1 MTHRSPWKNFL
12 ATLAGLIAMAVTT
25 TAALANN
32 YQDLWWNPAESG
44 WGINISQQGDVM
56 FATWFIYG
64 ANNQPTWI
72 FLSHANRSG
81 ALGNTFSDRIY
92 QATTGSPFAAVP
104 FMPSLPANFREVGS
118 ATLVFADARSG
129 TLTYNVDGVTV
140 VKQITRQTIGVF
152 NLTGSYFGGLKREG
166 SGCVNAAFNGS
177 ALTQATYSINHTPA
191 TGALSIVDVGGS
203 SCNFSGT
210 TQVFGSIMEGSGN
223 YTCFGEAFAA
233 NPTGSWIMREG
244 RPSANA
250 FSAMLALRPSGDA
263 CTLNATI
270 GGLRP

>member
-1 MTHRSPWKNFL
+1 MTDRSPWKVML
-12 ATLAGLIAMAVTT
+12 ATLAGLIATATST

-32 YQDLWWNPAESG
+32 YQDLWWNPNESG

-64 ANNQPTWI
+64 PTSQPTWV
-72 FLSHANRSG
+72 FLSRAERTG
-81 ALGNTFSDRIY
+81 ALGNTFTGDLS
-92 QATTGSPFAAVP
+92 QATSGSPFSTVP
-104 FMPSLPANFREVGS
+104 FVPSRTANFRKVGT
-118 ATLVFADARSG
+118 ATLVFADARTG
-129 TLTYNVDGVTV
+129 TLTYDIDGATV

-177 ALTQATYSINHTPA
+177 TLTQATYSINHTPV
-191 TGALSIVDVGGS
+191 TGALTIVDVGGA
-203 SCNFSGT
+203 SCNFSGN

-233 NPTGSWIMREG
+233 NPTGTWTMREG
-244 RPSANA
+244 RPSPNA
-250 FSAMLALRPSGDA
+250 FSAMLTMRPNGDTCAL
-263 CTLNATI
+263 TATI
-270 GGLRP
+270 GGLKP